1 MAILTADQIEQLRQI
16 LRDASTAVAISTTGL
31 EVGREEMARLA
42 AEGYVD
48 PDQVGDIVLDGF
60 EYGQIMQRDPSS
72 KDMSYLQFRRSI
84 EREPVQLSAAEQKAV
99 EIARTRA
106 GQFCVGLGTRYSGEV
121 GTQVIKLDQQL
132 AQQQL
137 VGIREAVSQSIAY
150 RGTISQLKSELG
162 RIAEDWARDWHR
174 IAITETHLAHQ
185 QGFYEATVEEY
196 GSESMMAKIPE
207 PTACDACKDLYLGPD
222 GRPIVR
228 PASWWNDQGIANVG
242 LKKKEWK
249 PALGSVHPHCQCQLV
264 RVPEGMGFNEDMDL
278 MPLDMIEKSR
288 KLHYRT
294 TFAGLPISIE
304 NRRGSYRHWYDKA
317 TETHGKTFMK
327 LPYGY
332 IRLTEGADGDHV
344 DCFLGPDQEAPK
356 AYVVHQLRPKYKRLD
371 NPNLQKRFSDG
382 GGSDAELARD
392 VADAVSFLEQANSLI
407 PAEFERSR
415 GSGGTI
421 PSSFEGLVYR
431 ALGDSKLRS
440 NASNGRTLAA
450 KFDRLFEIP
459 KTRSAMYAAM
469 VRLAHQDKVRD
480 LIVETVPIGVV
491 NDFISLKS
499 PAESLFHDYPVF
511 KALAALVVNQVIL
524 SLSTKGSDV
533 PGAALPPLLRHHWE
547 VSWEYDECKVFLG
560 FRNKKEV
567 KDSYLSHFDSPYF
580 FGSITTIPMDRF
592 REQVLD
598 GSYRSGQKIMKGQ
611 VTVIRRD
618 GSAWE
623 PIPHG
628 KKGGQRRKRKGGKG
642 YEYRYPKGLEGSRIK
657 PQRTE
662 KSWPMIG
669 QRVAGAADAAYIV
682 GEIADSDRE
691 KLLVLSLD
699 EDSRPINVHVAH
711 IGVLSGVEVDPRQV
725 FKPAVM
731 FGAKSIYMFHNHP
744 SGESTPSEDDRALS
758 ARMKRVS
765 EAIGVKLNDHLVVVR
780 NDAGDLAWESAD
792 RHDSGS
798 AQDGSPTGDIPGV
811 EFEQKHTARGRQVIS
826 SHSAFKS
833 IREVIESG
841 DSPVVLFLDARNRV
855 IATHVGDLEKKDLF
869 RRAVAA
875 GAAAIITGGP
885 KEQSI
890 TTHEARALGL
900 NLLDHIWLLDTLR
913 AGYASF
919 ADRHMLKGQITVI
932 RRDGSIW
939 EPIPHGKRGGVRK
952 KKAGG
957 GYDYKYPKYPA
968 EAPNRGLRVL
978 IDRAQQDA
986 NKRAAHSSVASTS
999 MIYLN
1004 VSGGGEKR
1012 MFAPSDPAKISG
1024 LAGRNLGIQI
1034 TAHEIPKTPK
1044 GIERFAQHA
1053 RREGLKLMV
1062 DSGEFPRFVAQMK
1075 IDAGKKVSETVK
1087 KRAALDFDT
1096 VMRQYGWLASAMP
1109 AGTLTVVAPDRI
1121 ADGEKTAE
1129 LRSKYA
1135 PKIKALMD
1143 KGVDVI
1149 VPLQARTTEGLVADY
1164 MRAADHFGDRFVIG
1178 IPMAKKPMP
1187 MEELLP
1193 FMTTLYEQGRMPKV
1207 HMLGGSEPVKMARQT
1222 SQLVA
1227 AYYLAS
1233 RGVSRERVLELTKD
1247 GPTALKALSAVKTQ
1261 ADVLTT
1267 EADSTLYDR
1276 MMSWA
1281 RERGLDPDHKDFDD
1295 TEHWLDFFDDH
1306 PEEFDMEVEDKPALF
1321 RGLANQL
1328 VQFDTTTAA
1337 KAVQYKAEHALTGE
1351 QVPVTGHHAE
1361 TEKKDRY
1368 LEALEKYLQAREYQH
1383 EVHTPD
1389 RFSGLRSL
1397 AEETKAQPTAGYR
1410 TQWIH
1415 GRNGSVDSAMKRH
1428 GSLYLTDDHS
1438 FAAAYGK
1445 VHLVELN
1452 PSLKVFKTEDED
1464 QVRAVVKK
1472 LLSDHEKDK
1481 LTPNLDGIVGEAEEG
1496 VLAEELAPDN
1506 IRGESIYDNADFQRW
1521 LTESGYGLVT
1531 FYDDTTALVLDA
1543 EHSVARHRP
1552 VREDED
1558 VVDVDSHKFD
1568 IAKADYGG
1576 VSGAQPGKEA
1586 PVGHMSMHS
1595 KPARSPGDDPYVAQ
1609 MQEEHPGN
1617 ETQRKKRK
1625 KKRRSKEPESK
1636 KKRMKLTGKTL
1647 RDVEGHARGREIYHE
1662 PLLEEPVRNAERNRD
1677 FFEDEAKRR
1686 TEVGRRATKLS
1697 IRPGELR

>member
-1 MAILTADQIEQLRQI
+1 MAILTAEQIEELRQI

-31 EVGREEMARLA
+31 EVGREEMARLV

-132 AQQQL
+132 ATQQL

-185 QGFYEATVEEY
+185 QGFYEATVEQFGGEA
-196 GSESMMAKIPE
+196 MMAKIPE
-207 PTACDACKDLYLGPD
+207 PTACEACKSLYLGPD

-242 LKKKEWK
+242 LKKKQWK

-264 RVPEGMGFNEDMDL
+264 RVPEGMGFDDNMDL
-278 MPLDMIEKSR
+278 MPLDMIKSLRKGSIRVVRRDQHGREHEISPPGTIHNWKTGRHQKQADGTWKRLSDGLKKIEQAKKRVTEGDRQPLTRRPPAIKIPEKIKDALDRGAYLVINSSGGKDSQAITYMLASSPELAKYKDKMIVLHADLGRAEWPGGGEHAEKMAKEYGLPFHVTRRDAWINPETGKKERWLGDMMTHFEQRAAWPGMYRICTSDMKTGPCWKWIRNNLSKKGVPVISALGIRKEEGEHDKTSGGSRWFAEEWGTTKEFGVQGGKPREAYEWNPILDWKLDDVWNGIRESGLDRHYAYDLGSSRLSCMFCHLANQKDLLTAARANPKALDEWIAAENRMRDEHNRRREFWARQIDKHNEAGTYEVVNTKHILRGAAGPGEMRKMGGKKTKGGDIEIPKRYLQPFQEFKKGFTLADLKKKLLAETAKSVGGGSLEAYVNMHAKGIKKYAELVFRADRLREQASNADVDGRERLLRERSKLLDQVAAIGRVLAGSHPFPTRGEGLTESIKKSR

-294 TFAGLPISIE
+294 QFAGLPISIE

-344 DCFLGPDQEAPK
+344 DCFLGPDQEAPSV
-356 AYVVHQLRPKYKRLD
+356 YVVHQLRAPH
-371 NPNLQKRFSDG
+371 F
-382 GGSDAELARD
+382 
-392 VADAVSFLEQANSLI
+392 
-407 PAEFERSR
+407 
-415 GSGGTI
+415 
-421 PSSFEGLVYR
+421 
-431 ALGDSKLRS
+431 
-440 NASNGRTLAA
+440 RTY
-450 KFDRLFEIP
+450 DE
-459 KTRSAMYAAM
+459 
-469 VRLAHQDKVRD
+469 DKVM
-480 LIVETVPIGVV
+480 
-491 NDFISLKS
+491 
-499 PAESLFHDYPVF
+499 
-511 KALAALVVNQVIL
+511 
-524 SLSTKGSDV
+524 
-533 PGAALPPLLRHHWE
+533 
-547 VSWEYDECKVFLG
+547 LG
-560 FRNKKEV
+560 FRTKSEAKKA
-567 KDSYLSHFDSPYF
+567 YLAHFDTPEF
-580 FGSITTIPMDRF
+580 FGSITTIPIERF
-592 REQVLD
+592 REQVFD
-598 GSYRSGQKIMKGQ
+598 GSYRSGQKIMK
-611 VTVIRRD
+611 
-618 GSAWE
+618 S
-623 PIPHG
+623 
-628 KKGGQRRKRKGGKG
+628 K
-642 YEYRYPKGLEGSRIK
+642 
-657 PQRTE
+657 
-662 KSWPMIG
+662 
-669 QRVAGAADAAYIV
+669 
-682 GEIADSDRE
+682 
-691 KLLVLSLD
+691 
-699 EDSRPINVHVAH
+699 
-711 IGVLSGVEVDPRQV
+711 
-725 FKPAVM
+725 
-731 FGAKSIYMFHNHP
+731 
-744 SGESTPSEDDRALS
+744 
-758 ARMKRVS
+758 
-765 EAIGVKLNDHLVVVR
+765 
-780 NDAGDLAWESAD
+780 
-792 RHDSGS
+792 
-798 AQDGSPTGDIPGV
+798 
-811 EFEQKHTARGRQVIS
+811 
-826 SHSAFKS
+826 
-833 IREVIESG
+833 
-841 DSPVVLFLDARNRV
+841 
-855 IATHVGDLEKKDLF
+855 
-869 RRAVAA
+869 
-875 GAAAIITGGP
+875 
-885 KEQSI
+885 
-890 TTHEARALGL
+890 
-900 NLLDHIWLLDTLR
+900 
-913 AGYASF
+913 
-919 ADRHMLKGQITVI
+919 ITVI
-932 RRDGSIW
+932 RRDGSVW

-957 GYDYKYPKYPA
+957 GYDYKYPRYPV
-968 EAPNRGLRVL
+968 EAPARAGRIL

-1062 DSGEFPRFVAQMK
+1062 DSGEFPRFVAQGK
-1075 IDAGKKVSETVK
+1075 IDAGKKVSDTVK

-1096 VMRQYGWLASAMP
+1096 VMYQYGTLAGAMP
-1109 AGTLTVVAPDRI
+1109 SGTLTVVAPDRI

-1129 LRSKYA
+1129 LRAKYA
-1135 PKIKALMD
+1135 PQIRALMD
-1143 KGVDVI
+1143 KGVGVI

-1193 FMTTLYEQGRMPKV
+1193 FMTTLYEQGRAPKV

-1227 AYYLAS
+1227 ACYLAS
-1233 RGVSRERVLELTKD
+1233 RGVPRERVLEMTKT
-1247 GPTALKALSAVKTQ
+1247 GESALKALANIKTQ
-1261 ADVLTT
+1261 ADVLTS
-1267 EADSTLYDR
+1267 EADSALYDR

-1281 RERGLDPDHKDFDD
+1281 RERGLDPDHEDFDD

-1306 PEEFDMEVEDKPALF
+1306 PEEFDLDIEDKAAHI
-1321 RGLANQL
+1321 RGLANRL

-1337 KAVQYKAEHALTGE
+1337 KAVQYKAEHALSGE

-1383 EVHTPD
+1383 EVHTPHH
-1389 RFSGLRSL
+1389 
-1397 AEETKAQPTAGYR
+1397 A
-1410 TQWIH
+1410 
-1415 GRNGSVDSAMKRH
+1415 
-1428 GSLYLTDDHS
+1428 
-1438 FAAAYGK
+1438 
-1445 VHLVELN
+1445 
-1452 PSLKVFKTEDED
+1452 
-1464 QVRAVVKK
+1464 
-1472 LLSDHEKDK
+1472 
-1481 LTPNLDGIVGEAEEG
+1481 
-1496 VLAEELAPDN
+1496 
-1506 IRGESIYDNADFQRW
+1506 
-1521 LTESGYGLVT
+1521 SGYYSLG
-1531 FYDDTTALVLDA
+1531 
-1543 EHSVARHRP
+1543 
-1552 VREDED
+1552 
-1558 VVDVDSHKFD
+1558 
-1568 IAKADYGG
+1568 KADYGG
-1576 VSGAQPGKEA
+1576 VSGAQPGKQA
-1586 PVGHMSMHS
+1586 TVGHMSMHS
-1595 KPARSPGDDPYVAQ
+1595 APARSPGDDPYVAQ